1 MDELNH
7 IHFDIVNDYIK
18 NSKEGKIGHYMI
30 TVSRDGESP
39 VRSIISFD
47 NLEQALEGYEMY
59 QDAGFAKDY
68 LTVSMYEPS
77 GKINTKVLKRN
88 HAGDPSFV
96 RQNYID
102 TVDALH
108 KVKDKLNKED
118 YVFWV
123 NQAKQEALLTKVVS
137 KNVIPSFNNGENTI
151 EFNGFIGSAKAEN
164 PEKYKNFIG
173 FDVI

>member
-1 MDELNH
+1 MNELNH
-7 IHFDIVNDYIK
+7 IHFDIVNDYVK
-18 NSKEGKIGHYMI
+18 NSKEGKVSHYMI

-47 NLEQALEGYEMY
+47 NIAQALEGYEMY

-102 TVDALH
+102 TVEALH
-108 KVKDKLNKED
+108 KVKDKLDKED
-118 YVFWV
+118 YEDLCIKIVTSF
-123 NQAKQEALLTKVVS
+123 AKDNWRFSADRFLKQLE
-137 KNVIPSFNNGENTI
+137 I
-151 EFNGFIGSAKAEN
+151 EREL
-164 PEKYKNFIG
+164 
-173 FDVI
+173 

>member
-1 MDELNH
+1 MSELNH
-7 IHFDIVNDYIK
+7 IHFDIVNDYVK
-18 NSKEGKIGHYMI
+18 YSKEGKIGHYMI

-102 TVDALH
+102 TVEALH
-108 KVKDKLNKED
+108 KVKDKLDKKDYED
-118 YVFWV
+118 LCIKIVTSF
-123 NQAKQEALLTKVVS
+123 AKD
-137 KNVIPSFNNGENTI
+137 NWRFNAERFLKQLEI
-151 EFNGFIGSAKAEN
+151 ERTL
-164 PEKYKNFIG
+164 
-173 FDVI
+173 

>member
-47 NLEQALEGYEMY
+47 SLEQALEGYEMY

-77 GKINTKVLKRN
+77 SKINTKVLKRN

-108 KVKDKLNKED
+108 KVKDKLDKED
-118 YVFWV
+118 YEELCIKIVTSF
-123 NQAKQEALLTKVVS
+123 AKD
-137 KNVIPSFNNGENTI
+137 NWRFNAERFLKQLEI
-151 EFNGFIGSAKAEN
+151 ERTL
-164 PEKYKNFIG
+164 
-173 FDVI
+173 

>member
-18 NSKEGKIGHYMI
+18 NSKEGNISHYMI

-47 NLEQALEGYEMY
+47 NLAQALEGYEMY

-108 KVKDKLNKED
+108 KVKDKLEKED
-118 YVFWV
+118 YEELCIKIVASF
-123 NQAKQEALLTKVVS
+123 AKD
-137 KNVIPSFNNGENTI
+137 NWRFNAERFLKQLEI
-151 EFNGFIGSAKAEN
+151 ERTL
-164 PEKYKNFIG
+164 
-173 FDVI
+173 

>member
-1 MDELNH
+1 MDELNY

-118 YVFWV
+118 YEDLCIKIVTSF
-123 NQAKQEALLTKVVS
+123 AKDNWRFSADRFLKQLE
-137 KNVIPSFNNGENTI
+137 I
-151 EFNGFIGSAKAEN
+151 ERKL
-164 PEKYKNFIG
+164 
-173 FDVI
+173 

>member
-1 MDELNH
+1 MDKLKH
-7 IHFDIVNDYIK
+7 IHFDMVNDYIK
-18 NSKEGKIGHYMI
+18 NSKEGKIGHYML

-39 VRSIISFD
+39 VRSIVSFD
-47 NLEQALEGYEMY
+47 NLEQALDGYEMY

-108 KVKDKLNKED
+108 KVKDKLDKED
-118 YVFWV
+118 YEDLCVKIVTSF
-123 NQAKQEALLTKVVS
+123 AKD
-137 KNVIPSFNNGENTI
+137 NWRFNAERFLKQLEI
-151 EFNGFIGSAKAEN
+151 ERTL
-164 PEKYKNFIG
+164 
-173 FDVI
+173 

>member
-1 MDELNH
+1 MSELNH
-7 IHFDIVNDYIK
+7 IHFDIVNDYVK
-18 NSKEGKIGHYMI
+18 HSKEGKIGHYMI

-108 KVKDKLNKED
+108 KVKDKLDKED
-118 YVFWV
+118 YEDLCIKIVTSF
-123 NQAKQEALLTKVVS
+123 AKD
-137 KNVIPSFNNGENTI
+137 NWRFNAERFLKQLEI
-151 EFNGFIGSAKAEN
+151 ERTL
-164 PEKYKNFIG
+164 
-173 FDVI
+173 

>member
-1 MDELNH
+1 MEQLNPNH
-7 IHFDIVNDYIK
+7 DDIVNDYIK
-18 NSKEGKIGHYMI
+18 NSAIGSIGHYMI

-47 NLEQALEGYEMY
+47 NQKQALEGYEMY

-68 LTVSMYEPS
+68 LTVSLYEPS

-102 TVDALH
+102 TVEALH
-108 KVKDKLNKED
+108 QVKDKLNKED
-118 YVFWV
+118 YENLCIKIVTSF
-123 NQAKQEALLTKVVS
+123 AKDNWRFSADRFLKQLE
-137 KNVIPSFNNGENTI
+137 I
-151 EFNGFIGSAKAEN
+151 E
-164 PEKYKNFIG
+164 EKL
-173 FDVI
+173 

>member
-18 NSKEGKIGHYMI
+18 NSKEGKISHYMI

-47 NLEQALEGYEMY
+47 NLAQALEGYEMY
-59 QDAGFAKDY
+59 QDAGFARDY

-77 GKINTKVLKRN
+77 GKVNTKVLKRN

-102 TVDALH
+102 TVEALH
-108 KVKDKLNKED
+108 KIKDKLDKED
-118 YVFWV
+118 YEDLCIKIVTSF
-123 NQAKQEALLTKVVS
+123 AKDNWRFSADRFLKQLE
-137 KNVIPSFNNGENTI
+137 I
-151 EFNGFIGSAKAEN
+151 EREL
-164 PEKYKNFIG
+164 
-173 FDVI
+173 